1 MLSAFALVGGCTTFA
16 IVGFN
21 LARYENDARN
31 ELLTLAKVVSLQLS
45 PEDQVRLSPADKR
58 AYRTQDTR
66 LIHIQRQAGNIR
78 RIFTTRKGESGGY
91 DTVLDTSIDPSKPL
105 PPSIFH
111 STPGLDREAK
121 TVFDSGVASVDDD
134 IIQDRRGPYFTAYA
148 PIVDST
154 GHVVAVLG
162 IDRDAGEITSHIEAL
177 KREALISLGIVLLL
191 GSIFSLI
198 IVRQLARSSAS
209 EPWLRGGQTAAK
221 IFRATILEL
230 ALAGL
235 AIAVLA
241 MGVYSQIHTSQL
253 RAEETASLDRS
264 RTLDQYRSRIEIVL
278 RDRKADPAGLAI
290 LAESASKEGMEW
302 LATNLTVGG
311 TAAGSQWQEP
321 LWQSLTA
328 IKRNVETERLHRER
342 IHIEMRDM
350 NERMTSALALA
361 IILSFGSLILLR
373 SAAKQEQALLI
384 ARHDSQRHQVAYEQ
398 VATNLP
404 IGFYTFRD
412 GEILDSN
419 AMWDSMVTRQSG
431 EERMMAIER
440 TVEADELPRLIT
452 AWKTSQVSGESF
464 NLQFKMRT
472 SSSEARHFETRG
484 LWLYKPEEGIDH
496 LLGFFVDIS
505 DLVEVQEQLE
515 SRNREV
521 QAKNFM
527 LSRAL
532 SDLEENLEAMVR
544 GLVKAVEAKD
554 PYTAGHSERVMRYS
568 MLIGEAMGLNANQ
581 LRILERGTLIH
592 DVGKIGIPDAV
603 LNKPAKLTDEEFAII
618 KSHPVIGA
626 KMVRG
631 IPVFEDCVPII
642 EWHHERLDGKGYPDG
657 LAGDEI
663 PDLVRIASV
672 SDVFDALTS
681 TRAYRRAMDFDE
693 AIAILRKDA
702 EAGILDRKIVEVLA
716 DIVKREG
723 ILWNRKQDAAA

>member
-235 AIAVLA
+235 AIA
-241 MGVYSQIHTSQL
+241 
-253 RAEETASLDRS
+253 
-264 RTLDQYRSRIEIVL
+264 
-278 RDRKADPAGLAI
+278 
-290 LAESASKEGMEW
+290 
-302 LATNLTVGG
+302 
-311 TAAGSQWQEP
+311 
-321 LWQSLTA
+321 
-328 IKRNVETERLHRER
+328 
-342 IHIEMRDM
+342 
-350 NERMTSALALA
+350 
-361 IILSFGSLILLR
+361 
-373 SAAKQEQALLI
+373 
-384 ARHDSQRHQVAYEQ
+384 
-398 VATNLP
+398 
-404 IGFYTFRD
+404 
-412 GEILDSN
+412 
-419 AMWDSMVTRQSG
+419 
-431 EERMMAIER
+431 
-440 TVEADELPRLIT
+440 
-452 AWKTSQVSGESF
+452 
-464 NLQFKMRT
+464 
-472 SSSEARHFETRG
+472 
-484 LWLYKPEEGIDH
+484 
-496 LLGFFVDIS
+496 
-505 DLVEVQEQLE
+505 
-515 SRNREV
+515 
-521 QAKNFM
+521 
-527 LSRAL
+527 
-532 SDLEENLEAMVR
+532 
-544 GLVKAVEAKD
+544 
-554 PYTAGHSERVMRYS
+554 
-568 MLIGEAMGLNANQ
+568 
-581 LRILERGTLIH
+581 
-592 DVGKIGIPDAV
+592 
-603 LNKPAKLTDEEFAII
+603 
-618 KSHPVIGA
+618 
-626 KMVRG
+626 
-631 IPVFEDCVPII
+631 
-642 EWHHERLDGKGYPDG
+642 
-657 LAGDEI
+657 
-663 PDLVRIASV
+663 
-672 SDVFDALTS
+672 
-681 TRAYRRAMDFDE
+681 
-693 AIAILRKDA
+693 
-702 EAGILDRKIVEVLA
+702 
-716 DIVKREG
+716 
-723 ILWNRKQDAAA
+723 